1 MNRRPPPAIASPRP
15 AHPVPV
21 GVPPSGGS
29 SSRASARRPSS
40 PIPLFASLVALLW
53 LAAPP
58 AARAYID
65 IAYSLG
71 RVIKE
76 SSNILSVRVAS
87 VDRQANR
94 IVFQKVRD
102 IKGQHRGDL
111 IKHEIGQLGLDPRER
126 QTIMAWAE
134 VGKTAVFFHN
144 GANSEMC
151 LDNYWYQA
159 PASGEWWR
167 LFHSEPIFLMAY
179 CGSPE
184 KLIPLLDAMMA
195 GQEVIVPCMVGG
207 PASHGT
213 VTPDFLALFNRTSRM
228 MRMRA
233 SLQLADYN
241 QKRDF
246 VGWGAEEFRRLEGMP
261 GFGYFS
267 GVSRTGPG
275 AGGVAPADFNGDEK
289 PDFCLYGE
297 NRCLLLRND
306 GGSFNEVVLGLRTGA
321 RAAAWNDFNGDRLP
335 DLLVATPLGPRLFA
349 GRKDKMEDVTGGLPS
364 QPYPNVTAAAWLDAD
379 GDGRADILFADG
391 FLGLRLYR
399 NLTGDPLPAATNRA
413 VGFGPWHYAG
423 PFDNPGGNGFTVQY
437 PPERGVDLTAAYV
450 GKDGARVAWRP
461 GAFRDG
467 QINTLA
473 VFQPPAHN
481 ENTVV
486 YLYREIDF
494 GGLAELPVSLGSDD
508 TLTVWLN
515 GELLWAENVARGCSP
530 DEVKLTLPLRAGR
543 NRLLMKIC
551 QGTGEFAFYFAAK
564 PPTKVSPPLF
574 EDATERAGLGFGGP
588 AGSLKGDHLAVD
600 DVNGDGR
607 PDFLYSAGRGVL
619 ALNAGGRFEAARDA
633 GIAFQAGGVAPAFG
647 DFNGDKRP
655 DLFVPQR
662 QGASKLF
669 VNDGT
674 GRFRDAST
682 TSIAFAQ
689 PIGEA
694 TCAAWTDFCGR
705 GRLDLLV
712 GCLRGPNRY
721 FRNNGDGT
729 FTDATASLGL
739 DKRIYN
745 TRGLCAVDLDRD
757 NVPDLVLNNEGQD
770 SAVLLGSPA
779 RMRLSLSAGVA
790 GGAGE
795 TAKPGASAALRP
807 AAAGRAKAGEG

>member
-1 MNRRPPPAIASPRP
+1 MNRRQGLFLLLVWGCLAVPR
-15 AHPVPV
+15 
-21 GVPPSGGS
+21 
-29 SSRASARRPSS
+29 
-40 PIPLFASLVALLW
+40 
-53 LAAPP
+53 

-71 RVIKE
+71 RIIKE
-76 SSNILSVRVAS
+76 SSNIMSVRVAS

-94 IVFQKVRD
+94 IIFQKVRD

-111 IKHEIGQLGLDPRER
+111 IKHEIGQLGLDPCER
-126 QTIMAWAE
+126 QIIMGWAE

-151 LDNYWYQA
+151 LDNYWYQS

-207 PASHGT
+207 PASHGA
-213 VTPDFLALFNRTSRM
+213 VTPDFTALFNRTSRM

-233 SLQLADYN
+233 SVQLVDYN
-241 QKRDF
+241 LKRDF

-275 AGGVAPADFNGDEK
+275 AGGVAAADFNGDEK
-289 PDFCLYGE
+289 TDFCLYGE

-321 RAAAWNDFNGDRLP
+321 RAAAWEDFDGDRAP

-349 GRKDKMEDVTGGLPS
+349 SRKDKMEDLTGGLPS
-364 QPYPNVTAAAWLDAD
+364 QPYHNVTAAAWLDFD
-379 GDGRADILFADG
+379 QDRRPDILVADG

-399 NLTGDPLPAATNRA
+399 NLTGETVTNATA
-413 VGFGPWHYAG
+413 PKAIGFGPWYYAG
-423 PFDNPGGNGFTVQY
+423 PFDNPGDNGFTMQY

-450 GKDGARVAWRP
+450 GKDGVKVTWRP

-486 YLYREIDF
+486 YVYREIDF

-515 GELLWAENVARGCSP
+515 GELLWAENVSRGCVP
-530 DEVKLTLPLRAGR
+530 DEVKLTLPLRSGK

-551 QGTGEFAFYFAAK
+551 QGSGEFAFYFAAK

-574 EDATERAGLGFGGP
+574 EDATERAGLGFGGL
-588 AGSLKGDHLAVD
+588 AGSLKGDHVAVS
-600 DVNGDGR
+600 DVNGDKR
-607 PDFLYSAGRGVL
+607 ADFLYSAGRGVL
-619 ALNAGGRFEAARDA
+619 ALNVGGRFQEARDA
-633 GIAFQAGGVAPAFG
+633 GIAFETGGVAPAFG
-647 DFNGDKRP
+647 DFNGDAKP

-662 QGASKLF
+662 RGACKLF

-729 FTDATASLGL
+729 FSDASAALGL

-745 TRGLCAVDLDRD
+745 TRGLCPVDLDRD
-757 NVPDLVLNNEGQD
+757 SVPDLILNNEGQD

-779 RMRLSLSAGVA
+779 RMRMSLSTMAGA
-790 GGAGE
+790 
-795 TAKPGASAALRP
+795 AKPANEVPGTR
-807 AAAGRAKAGEG
+807 AAATRAKGGEG